1 MKEVRSK
8 TKKVSRTVRR
18 RIWRSYRTRTVQML
32 AFFVFALALPH
43 SGSANTIIG
52 SPGAA
57 FQSWT
62 LDNLNNSCPPGDTF
76 HRNCTPYWDYPTNYS
91 FPLGDQANVGY
102 CLTGTG
108 GGAGLLNPGPPP
120 GPIPFWGMSF
130 DSVTDTGG
138 AIDPNFFF
146 NRDTPNPLQA
156 TLELQLSR
164 VPSEIN
170 EFGWF
175 ETDSTGSM
183 IGPLHRLFVGS
194 PNPDPAGTTVT
205 FTPTQFYGYYYLDF
219 SEGNCFVATLSSFNT
234 PGCSAAPNALF
245 HNLAAFTTDPTSA
258 QATFWIAGLN
268 AAIECVGAD
277 CNLTL
282 VKVEP
287 ILMADLAVTKT
298 DLPDP
303 VTVGNNLTYTVTVTN
318 NGPDTAT
325 SVTVT
330 DNLPAET
337 TFVSCSS
344 TGGGVCSG
352 SGNNRTVTFASLASG
367 GSEAITFVASVNCSV
382 ADGTVIS
389 NTATVISSIPDPN
402 SNNNSMTATTTASNP
417 PPTIT
422 GASANPSLLWPPN
435 HKLVNVTV
443 NYNVTDN
450 CPLPANSCTLTV
462 TSNEAINGT
471 GDGNTSPDWIIL
483 DAHHVQLRAE
493 RAGKGNGRVYTIGIT
508 CIDSGGN
515 SSHQSVEV
523 RVSHDQGRKK
533 GNPDKGKPFSVHGK
547 HRGNSVKRFQ
557 N

>member
-1 MKEVRSK
+1 
-8 TKKVSRTVRR
+8 
-18 RIWRSYRTRTVQML
+18 ML

-245 HNLAAFTTDPTSA
+245 HNLAAFTTDPNSA

-389 NTATVISSIPDPN
+389 NTATVSSSTLDPD
-402 SNNNSMTATTTASNP
+402 SNNNSATATTTAS
-417 PPTIT
+417 
-422 GASANPSLLWPPN
+422 
-435 HKLVNVTV
+435 
-443 NYNVTDN
+443 
-450 CPLPANSCTLTV
+450 
-462 TSNEAINGT
+462 INGT

-557 N
+557 KQVTFQTEY

>member
-1 MKEVRSK
+1 
-8 TKKVSRTVRR
+8 
-18 RIWRSYRTRTVQML
+18 ML

-43 SGSANTIIG
+43 SGYADTIIG
-52 SPGAA
+52 SPGAG

-62 LDNLNNSCPPGDTF
+62 TTNLNTNSA
-76 HRNCTPYWDYPTNYS
+76 PYWDYPTNYS
-91 FPLGDQANVGY
+91 FPLGTQANVGY

-108 GGAGLLNPGPPP
+108 GGAGRLTPGPPP
-120 GPIPFWGMSF
+120 GPIPFWGMSYN
-130 DSVTDTGG
+130 SANDTGG
-138 AIDPNFFF
+138 ARDPNFFF
-146 NRDTPNPLQA
+146 EKDSPNPLQA
-156 TLELQLSR
+156 TLELQLS
-164 VPSEIN
+164 VFPNEIN

-183 IGPLHRLFVGS
+183 IGPRHLLFFGS

-205 FTPTQFYGYYYLDF
+205 FTPTQFYGYYYRDVSDPPPNGCLAF
-219 SEGNCFVATLSSFNT
+219 TLTRFNT
-234 PGCSAAPNALF
+234 GACLTGFEAP
-245 HNLAAFTTDPTSA
+245 HPLAAFTTDPNSA

-268 AAIECVGAD
+268 AASECQGAD

-318 NGPDTAT
+318 NGPNTAT

-330 DNLPAET
+330 DNLPAST

-367 GSEAITFVASVNCSV
+367 GSETITFVASVNCSV

-389 NTATVISSIPDPN
+389 NTAIVSSSTPDPD

-443 NYNVTDN
+443 NYNVIDN
-450 CPLPANSCTLTV
+450 CPLPADSCTLTV
-462 TSNEAINGT
+462 TSNEAINGR
-471 GDGNTSPDWIIL
+471 GDGNTSPDWFIL

-493 RAGKGNGRVYTIGIT
+493 RAGKGNGRIYTIGIT

-515 SSHQSVEV
+515 SSHQRVEV
-523 RVSHDQGRKK
+523 RVAHDQRRKK
-533 GNPDKGKPFSVHGK
+533 GNPDKGKPFSLHGK

-557 N
+557 KQVTFQAEY